1 MKPLAWN
8 EEKNQWLKRERGI
21 SFEEIA
27 IAINTFGL
35 IADIKHPN
43 KEKYS
48 NQHVMIIKMKGYVY
62 VVPYVENQE
71 QRFLKTIYPSR
82 NAKKKYVLKKG
93 VL

>member
-1 MKPLAWN
+1 MKRLAWN
-8 EEKNQWLKRERGI
+8 KEKNEWLKRERGI

-27 IAINTFGL
+27 IALKTTGL

-62 VVPYVENQE
+62 VVPYVEGRE

-82 NAKKKYVLKKG
+82 NAKKKYLLTKG